1 MQKLIEIIKGL
12 TSAKFYGK
20 LIIRFEAGNVVLLT
34 KEENL
39 KV

>member
-1 MQKLIEIIKGL
+1 MTKLIKIIRDL

-34 KEENL
+34 KEENI